1 MILKSFE
8 LSKINLEKNNYFLL
22 YGENEGFKND
32 VIKKIFEEK
41 IQENPYRYEEDEIFN
56 NKESFFNKVLS
67 KSFFEEKKIIIISRV
82 TERIKELIEEIIDK
96 QVEDIKIILNSG
108 ILEKKSKLRNF
119 FEKNKKT
126 ICIPF
131 YNDNA
136 QTLNVIINNFFK
148 SKKIPVSQQSINLLI
163 GRCRGDRKNLQNEL
177 NKIENY
183 SKNKKNINIEE
194 LLKLT
199 NVAENYNVS
208 ELIDNCLSKNL
219 SKTVNILNENNYS
232 TEDCILITRTLLI
245 KSKRL
250 LKIKKEME
258 NNKSIDETISS
269 FKPPIFWKDKEIV
282 KHQVKNWSTN
292 SIENLIYQINEI
304 ELLVKKNSINSI
316 NILSDFIINEAS
328 LINN

>member
-183 SKNKKNINIEE
+183 SKNKK
-194 LLKLT
+194 
-199 NVAENYNVS
+199 
-208 ELIDNCLSKNL
+208 
-219 SKTVNILNENNYS
+219 
-232 TEDCILITRTLLI
+232 ILI
-245 KSKRL
+245 
-250 LKIKKEME
+250 
-258 NNKSIDETISS
+258 
-269 FKPPIFWKDKEIV
+269 
-282 KHQVKNWSTN
+282 
-292 SIENLIYQINEI
+292 
-304 ELLVKKNSINSI
+304 
-316 NILSDFIINEAS
+316 
-328 LINN
+328 

>member
-1 MILKSFE
+1 
-8 LSKINLEKNNYFLL
+8 
-22 YGENEGFKND
+22 
-32 VIKKIFEEK
+32 
-41 IQENPYRYEEDEIFN
+41 
-56 NKESFFNKVLS
+56 
-67 KSFFEEKKIIIISRV
+67 
-82 TERIKELIEEIIDK
+82 
-96 QVEDIKIILNSG
+96 
-108 ILEKKSKLRNF
+108 
-119 FEKNKKT
+119 
-126 ICIPF
+126 
-131 YNDNA
+131 
-136 QTLNVIINNFFK
+136 
-148 SKKIPVSQQSINLLI
+148 
-163 GRCRGDRKNLQNEL
+163 
-177 NKIENY
+177 
-183 SKNKKNINIEE
+183 
-194 LLKLT
+194 
-199 NVAENYNVS
+199 
-208 ELIDNCLSKNL
+208 LSKNL